1 MKSDV
6 SVRKAGQLRRRAELA
21 SAKVEL
27 SKSQTVA
34 PEPAD
39 KSIKRTAHR
48 WDILHSKTA
57 EARLFLCREA
67 AQLYH
72 LEQHKR
78 RKGSSE
84 KDVYTIG
91 GVPIPDLMELNRRCA
106 SYSTILFPPCF
117 RPALPTPR
125 ETYYSQGQHPL
136 TRLTAVLRLPD
147 AQIIKSFRG
156 HGHYT

>member
-1 MKSDV
+1 MKAEQTNSEERTGTTLDHIGMLQEEIKQMKSDI

-21 SAKVEL
+21 SAKAEL

-48 WDILHSKTA
+48 GDILHSKTA

-72 LEQHKR
+72 LEQHKS

-91 GVPIPDLMELNRRCA
+91 GVPIPDLMELNRR
-106 SYSTILFPPCF
+106 
-117 RPALPTPR
+117 
-125 ETYYSQGQHPL
+125 
-136 TRLTAVLRLPD
+136 
-147 AQIIKSFRG
+147 
-156 HGHYT
+156 